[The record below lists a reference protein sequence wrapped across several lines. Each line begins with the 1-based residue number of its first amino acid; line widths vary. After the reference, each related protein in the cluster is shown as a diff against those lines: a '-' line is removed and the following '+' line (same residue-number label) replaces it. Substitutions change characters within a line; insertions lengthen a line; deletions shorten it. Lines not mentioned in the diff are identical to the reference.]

1 MNRDGNKR
9 LMAKQF
15 CAIAILVSLVAAL
28 AGAQTPAAAP
38 TNDDRGDTTSGSVF
52 VFSSS
57 GLSAS
62 GITPVPAFGSLA
74 NLDERVSREFDLA
87 WRYSGDGT
95 TSREGAVLIFRM
107 ADGSYKAELQRC
119 TNEYKK
125 CTFEWNPAAIAIVH
139 THPNDSDPRPAEQ
152 DKQVADKYGVPNFTL
167 TLSGMYVYDPAT
179 KKTSKVL
186 NGLDWL
192 NLSLSK

>member
-1 MNRDGNKR
+1 MESDGNKHP
-9 LMAKQF
+9 MAKQF
-15 CAIAILVSLVAAL
+15 CAIAVLVSLVAAL
-28 AGAQTPAAAP
+28 AGAQTPVAAP
-38 TNDDRGDTTSGSVF
+38 TNDDRGDATSAPVS
-52 VFSSS
+52 VFSSG
-57 GLSAS
+57 GLSAT
-62 GITPVPAFGSLA
+62 GILPVPAFGSLA

-87 WRYSGDGT
+87 WHYSGVGT
-95 TSREGAVLIFRM
+95 TGREGVVLIFRM
-107 ADGSYKAELQRC
+107 ADGSYKAELQRH

-139 THPNDSDPRPAEQ
+139 THPNGSDPRPAEQ
-152 DKQVADKYGVPNFTL
+152 DRQVADKYGVPIFTL